1 LDHSH
6 TKQTSLSRYLWNTNL
21 GVNMA
26 AGAENGDGPQLSE
39 LESLQLKANKITD
52 ESLESTRRMINL
64 CEESQSAGIKTL
76 EMLEHQGEQL
86 DRVEEGLDG
95 MHSEM
100 KTAEKHLTGME
111 KWCGLCVCP
120 WNRTSRVRD
129 TDGTWKNP
137 LRKDSNAGNVVNSQ
151 PKGSAVPDAAR
162 GGPYIQRINDDA
174 REDEM
179 EDNMQA
185 VGSVLGNL
193 KSMAADM
200 GDEIS
205 RQNKQLERIDRK
217 AEGVDLQIGS
227 ANKRT
232 EKLLK

>member
-1 LDHSH
+1 
-6 TKQTSLSRYLWNTNL
+6 
-21 GVNMA
+21 M
-26 AGAENGDGPQLSE
+26 
-39 LESLQLKANKITD
+39 
-52 ESLESTRRMINL
+52 SLE
-64 CEESQSAGIKTL
+64 QL
-76 EMLEHQGEQL
+76 E
-86 DRVEEGLDG
+86 RVEEGLDG

-193 KSMAADM
+193 KNMAADM

-217 AEGVDLQIGS
+217 VIILFFLFLFVS
-227 ANKRT
+227 
-232 EKLLK
+232 LLFFVSFRLRELIYK

>member
-1 LDHSH
+1 
-6 TKQTSLSRYLWNTNL
+6 
-21 GVNMA
+21 MA
-26 AGAENGDGPQLSE
+26 AGATDDGPQLSE

-86 DRVEEGLDG
+86 NRVEEGLDG

-100 KTAEKHLTGME
+100 KTAEKHITGME

-120 WNRTSRVRD
+120 WNRTARVRD

-137 LRKDSNAGNVVNSQ
+137 LSKEENSRVVNSQ
-151 PKGSAVPDAAR
+151 PKGSAVPDAAK
-162 GGPYIQRINDDA
+162 GPYIQRINNDA

-193 KSMAADM
+193 KNMAADM
-200 GDEIS
+200 GEEIS
-205 RQNKQLERIDRK
+205 RQNKQLDRIDRK
-217 AEGVDLQIGS
+217 AENVDLQIGS

>member
-1 LDHSH
+1 
-6 TKQTSLSRYLWNTNL
+6 
-21 GVNMA
+21 
-26 AGAENGDGPQLSE
+26 
-39 LESLQLKANKITD
+39 
-52 ESLESTRRMINL
+52 
-64 CEESQSAGIKTL
+64 
-76 EMLEHQGEQL
+76 MLEHQGGKHYFPFFWFFPYFEPLNLEQL
-86 DRVEEGLDG
+86 ERVEEGLDG

-193 KSMAADM
+193 KNMAADM

-217 AEGVDLQIGS
+217 VIILFFLFLFVS
-227 ANKRT
+227 
-232 EKLLK
+232 LLFFVSFVSFRLRELIYK

>member
-1 LDHSH
+1 MSIKEVKILLHF
-6 TKQTSLSRYLWNTNL
+6 LFLVFPYFEPYL
-21 GVNMA
+21 
-26 AGAENGDGPQLSE
+26 
-39 LESLQLKANKITD
+39 
-52 ESLESTRRMINL
+52 
-64 CEESQSAGIKTL
+64 
-76 EMLEHQGEQL
+76 EQL
-86 DRVEEGLDG
+86 NRVEEGLDG

-120 WNRTSRVRD
+120 WNRTARVRD

-137 LRKDSNAGNVVNSQ
+137 LSKDSNPVVNSQ

-205 RQNKQLERIDRK
+205 RQNKQLDRIDRK
-217 AEGVDLQIGS
+217 VIIFLFFLVFSFFNFLFYLG
-227 ANKRT
+227 
-232 EKLLK
+232 

>member
-1 LDHSH
+1 MSIKEVNILFPF
-6 TKQTSLSRYLWNTNL
+6 LAFPYFEPLNL
-21 GVNMA
+21 
-26 AGAENGDGPQLSE
+26 
-39 LESLQLKANKITD
+39 
-52 ESLESTRRMINL
+52 
-64 CEESQSAGIKTL
+64 
-76 EMLEHQGEQL
+76 EQL
-86 DRVEEGLDG
+86 ERVEEGLDG

-217 AEGVDLQIGS
+217 VIILFFLFCWFLYYFLF
-227 ANKRT
+227 
-232 EKLLK
+232 LLFHLG